1 MQELLTA
8 EELSSLLTAVSE
20 GQVASAGPGH
30 PARERHIQSYDF
42 RRSERLT
49 RDQVR
54 ALQHIHRHA
63 AIAISGALSDLLRAP
78 VEASL
83 IGFEPI
89 PYGTLNAALPNP
101 TGLQIVRIRPADRPA
116 LLTLD
121 LPLALAMVDRILG
134 GQGRSI
140 ARARL
145 LTALEQAL
153 VAAPIRTIL
162 ERLAAAW
169 APLARVEFQPEAL
182 RMDPKVVQV
191 FAVQETL
198 LRFQFA
204 VGGEACVG
212 DVAFCLP
219 LAYIDQI
226 LPRDNTDFSTLF
238 GPKEGKDTS
247 PEVVQRALGAA
258 PVRVAIELGRTHVS
272 VLDLLNLRPGHVVRL
287 ERTLDEPLDGT
298 VEGKPYFAARPGLL
312 GKRLGVQIV
321 RPPALPGN
329 T

>member
-1 MQELLTA
+1 MKELLTA
-8 EELSSLLTAVSE
+8 DELSSLLTAVSE
-20 GQVASAGPGH
+20 GQVPAGGSGPQ
-30 PARERHIQSYDF
+30 ARERQIQTYDF

-49 RDQVR
+49 REQVR
-54 ALQHIHRHA
+54 ALQHVHRHA

-83 IGFEPI
+83 VGFEAV

-101 TGLQIVRIRPADRPA
+101 TGLQIVRVRPADRPA
-116 LLTLD
+116 LLVLD
-121 LPLALAMVDRILG
+121 LPLALGMVDRILG
-134 GQGRSI
+134 GQGRSV
-140 ARARL
+140 AHVRP
-145 LTALEQAL
+145 LTALEEAL
-153 VAAPIRTIL
+153 LATPVRAIL

-169 APLARVEFQPEAL
+169 APVARIEFQPEAL

-198 LRFQFA
+198 LRFHFA

-219 LAYIDQI
+219 LAFIDQV
-226 LPRDNTDFSTLF
+226 LPRDKTDFSALLY
-238 GPKEGKDTS
+238 PKEGKPTS

-258 PVRVAIELGRTHVS
+258 PVHVAIELGRTYVS
-272 VLDLLNLRPGHVVRL
+272 VLDLLNLQPGHVVRL
-287 ERTLDEPLDGT
+287 ERELDEPLDGT
-298 VEGKPYFAARPGLL
+298 VEGKPYFTAHPGLV

-321 RPPALPGN
+321 SPPALPGSV
-329 T
+329 